1 MWHKRWTV
9 AHFGGFSGVCSSLSV
24 VAICQLSTR
33 KCGQCPSRGGR
44 RSRRIGEPFNDKRNA
59 KYLRQGATT
68 LAIKVLIADDN
79 REFCELLK
87 EAVRQEDG
95 LEVMGAANHG
105 MEVLDFLSRQTPDV
119 IVLDIIMPHLDGIG
133 VLERMNQMDWETRPK
148 VVVLTAFGQETMTQK
163 ALELGA
169 DYYILK
175 PFNLKV
181 LASRIKQ
188 LAGSPSTERKPSLPS
203 GKLALVPVKH
213 LDVEV
218 TNMIHEIGIPA
229 HIKGYLYLREAI
241 LMVIHRVDLLSGV
254 TKELYPAIAAKY
266 KTTPSRVERAI
277 RHAIEVAWSRG
288 NVDVINGI
296 FGHTVNRDRGKP
308 TNSEFIAM
316 VADKLRMQMK
326 AS

>member
-1 MWHKRWTV
+1 M
-9 AHFGGFSGVCSSLSV
+9 
-24 VAICQLSTR
+24 AIQ
-33 KCGQCPSRGGR
+33 
-44 RSRRIGEPFNDKRNA
+44 
-59 KYLRQGATT
+59 
-68 LAIKVLIADDN
+68 VLIADDN

-95 LEVMGAANHG
+95 LDVMGDANHG

-133 VLERMNQMDWETRPK
+133 VLERMNQMDWDRRPK
-148 VVVLTAFGQETMTQK
+148 VIVLTAFGQETMTQK

-188 LAGSPSTERKPSLPS
+188 LGGTPAPERKSALPT

-241 LMVIHRVDLLSGV
+241 LMVINRVDLLSGV
-254 TKELYPAIAAKY
+254 TKELYPAIASKY

-288 NVDVINGI
+288 NIDVINGI

-316 VADKLRMQMK
+316 VADKLRMGMK
-326 AS
+326 SR